1 MRREYNR
8 GRGDSIKKERIV
20 MIATSAFVL
29 AALTMT
35 GIYVRSTGEKNKND
49 GYQVDFGALENG
61 VKEDAA
67 ANQPQIE
74 ENPFDGYL
82 PPYLEDDLDYTPMEQ
97 VDSGEIE
104 IPGLTDGETVT
115 ALPQENLIEEPVNS
129 LQEEAQ
135 AASQAQW
142 ELDAALDQAAME
154 ADAQTLMLDSEEI
167 PIVEQPQPDF
177 KSGDSLV
184 WPVAGS
190 VLIPYSM
197 DKTVYFSTLAQYKCS
212 PAIVISATDGE
223 AIFASAAGKVVS
235 VYYNEEIGNAVKV
248 EIGNGYEVIYGQL
261 KDIAVTEG
269 SYIEKGSIIG
279 YVAKP
284 TKYYSVEGFNVY
296 FALTL
301 NGKAVDPMGELQ

>member
-35 GIYVRSTGEKNKND
+35 GIYVRNTGEKDKND

-61 VKEDAA
+61 VKEDVA
-67 ANQPQIE
+67 ANQPQIQE
-74 ENPFDGYL
+74 DSFDGYL
-82 PPYLEDDLDYTPMEQ
+82 PPYLEDDLDYTPMER
-97 VDSGEIE
+97 VDSDEIE
-104 IPGLTDGETVT
+104 IPGLTDNEIVK
-115 ALPQENLIEEPVNS
+115 PKENRIEGPVSS

-142 ELDAALDQAAME
+142 ELDAAMDQAAIE
-154 ADAQTLMLDSEEI
+154 ADAQTQMLGGEEI

-177 KSGDSLV
+177 QAGDSLV
-184 WPVAGS
+184 WPVSGS

-197 DKTVYFSTLAQYKCS
+197 DRTVYFPTLAQYKCN
-212 PAIVISATDGE
+212 PAVIISATEGE
-223 AIFASAAGKVVS
+223 AISASAAGKVVS
-235 VYYNEEIGNAVKV
+235 VFYDAEIGNAVRV
-248 EIGNGYEVIYGQL
+248 EIGNGYVVTYGQL

-284 TKYYSVEGFNVY
+284 TKYYSVEGVNVY